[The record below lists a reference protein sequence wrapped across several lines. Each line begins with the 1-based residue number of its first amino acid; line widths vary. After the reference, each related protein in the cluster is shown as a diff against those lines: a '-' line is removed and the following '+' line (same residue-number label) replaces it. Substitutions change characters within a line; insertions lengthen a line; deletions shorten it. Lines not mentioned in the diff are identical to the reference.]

1 MSGFIERSGNQQPA
15 HIRNIGDRI
24 FDAANVAFIG
34 LVGLVCLFP
43 FINVL
48 AKSLSSEAA
57 VVSGK
62 VILWPIDFNVKA
74 YKYIFTS
81 ALFWSSMKNTVF
93 VTGGGVF
100 LDTLFTIFVAYT
112 VSRKHFVGRSVVYFL
127 YVFTMMFSGGII
139 PTFLI
144 VRQMGLLDRL
154 PSLFIPTLVTV
165 FNMTIMRNYFIS
177 IPPSIEES
185 AKMDGASNV
194 NILFRI
200 MIPLASPAIATVAL
214 FTAVGLWNDYFT
226 PLMYIQSRGN
236 RTLQVFL
243 RGVVDMSKDMNMND
257 FDAINELAQETI
269 RGATVFAATLPI
281 LLVYPFLQRYFVSGM
296 TVGAVKE

>member
-1 MSGFIERSGNQQPA
+1 
-15 HIRNIGDRI
+15 
-24 FDAANVAFIG
+24 VFIG
-34 LVGLVCLFP
+34 IIGLLCVLP

-62 VILWPIDFNVKA
+62 VVLWPIDLNAKA
-74 YKYIFTS
+74 YRYIFS
-81 ALFWSSMKNTVF
+81 SGLFWSSMKNTIF
-93 VTGGGVF
+93 VTAFGAA
-100 LDTLFTIFVAYT
+100 LDTALTVFVAYAI
-112 VSRKHFVGRSVVYFL
+112 SRRHFVGKSVIYFM
-127 YVFTMMFSGGII
+127 YVFTMLFSGGLI
-139 PTFLI
+139 PTYLV
-144 VRQMGLLDRL
+144 VRQVGLLDKL
-154 PSLFIPTLVTV
+154 PALFIPSLVTV
-165 FNMTIMRNYFIS
+165 FNMTIVRNYFLS
-177 IPPSIEES
+177 IPSSLEES
-185 AKMDGASNV
+185 AKMDGAANL

-200 MIPLASPAIATVAL
+200 MIPLATPAIATVTL

-226 PLMYIQSRGN
+226 PLLYIQSRSN

-257 FDAINELAQETI
+257 FDSINELAQETI

-296 TVGAVKE
+296 TIGAVKE